1 MAEEIG
7 LLSREVETI
16 GYSAQMHDVG
26 KIHVHPDILR
36 KKGPLTAEEWEE
48 IRKHCEAGAHILGN
62 HPRLAVAAEIAL
74 SHHEKWDGSGYPRGL
89 REEEIPLTGRIVALA
104 DVYDALRSR
113 RSYKPGLSHQKAV
126 EIILQGDGR
135 SMPDHFDP
143 RVLDV
148 FRKRERDFAAIYER
162 LPD

>member
-1 MAEEIG
+1 
-7 LLSREVETI
+7 
-16 GYSAQMHDVG
+16 MHDVG